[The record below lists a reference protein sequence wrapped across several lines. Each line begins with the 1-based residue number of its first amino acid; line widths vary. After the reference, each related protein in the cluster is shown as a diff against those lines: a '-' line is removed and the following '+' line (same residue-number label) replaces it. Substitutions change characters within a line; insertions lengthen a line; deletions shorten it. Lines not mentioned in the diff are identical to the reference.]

1 MPNQM
6 KKNINEK
13 SKGQNPKAKC
23 QTSGMY
29 KILRLVNAVFIFA
42 IIISLAVEV
51 VTIARVITTPQVSAL
66 EEAVPAPAG
75 EEEVAP
81 AEPTADEKESEK
93 KCVNE
98 LKNFMA
104 DKQVEF
110 GEFINQHFR
119 SGKPT
124 SELLPTAIEKYRQ
137 YRAEARSEAQ
147 KLMNESATGKRT
159 AQAAI
164 KEAPACAKAVEEDF
178 MIMKELLKQHIA
190 SNAYAKK
197 STKLLDRY
205 KLLNSKLGDLN
216 FTIAQT
222 YGYFAALSQKLPCYA
237 TKCVK

>member
-13 SKGQNPKAKC
+13 FKGQNPKTK
-23 QTSGMY
+23 
-29 KILRLVNAVFIFA
+29 KILKWVNGFLIFG

-51 VTIARVITTPQVSAL
+51 VLVTHSITTPQVSAL
-66 EEAVPAPAG
+66 KEAVPAPAV

-81 AEPTADEKESEK
+81 VEPTADEKEAEK

-98 LKNFMA
+98 LKNFIA

-119 SGKPT
+119 SDKPT

-137 YRAEARSEAQ
+137 YRAEVREEAG
-147 KLMNESATGKRT
+147 KLMKESATGKRT
-159 AQAAI
+159 AEAAI
-164 KEAPACAKAVEEDF
+164 KEVPACAKAVEEDF
-178 MIMKELLKQHIA
+178 TIIKELLKQHIA

-197 STKLLDRY
+197 STKLLDKY

-237 TKCVK
+237 KKCVKQ